1 MADASPIGD
10 FKHHQSGL
18 TAPARKGF
26 AITPHNTTPLA
37 VTPRAIYVGGAGN
50 IVITGLDGVDFTLVA
65 VPVGSIVPVMPSLV
79 KATGTTAT
87 NLVGLL

>member
-1 MADASPIGD
+1 MADKSPSGE
-10 FKHHQSGL
+10 FAHHQSGL
-18 TAPARKGF
+18 TAPCRKGF
-26 AITPHNTTPLA
+26 AITPHDSNALA

-50 IVITGLDGVDFTLVA
+50 ITFTGLDGVDVTLVA
-65 VPVGSIVPVMPSLV
+65 VPVGTLLPIMPSLV